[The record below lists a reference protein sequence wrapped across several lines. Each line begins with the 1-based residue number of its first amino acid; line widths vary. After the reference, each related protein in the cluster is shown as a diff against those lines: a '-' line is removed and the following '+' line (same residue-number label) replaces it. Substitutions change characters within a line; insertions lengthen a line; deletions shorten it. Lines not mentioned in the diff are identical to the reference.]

1 MRKRQ
6 GGFTLVELLLVT
18 GLSSLLLALS
28 LSAKEADLEQAQ
40 AAQTGA
46 LLFRYEN
53 AVRTYLSQQ
62 TAPALGVKDGTAWLK
77 NNTCGGTLAVGK
89 EYLPCEFPAATA
101 SDPIRFGR
109 LSLSTLV
116 QSTGTTPNVKTTATT
131 TTSAFSLYD
140 KGVLTRRSDL
150 AGISAITAASAN
162 NANRNGSVSEEGTSL
177 VNAVTHVS
185 YKADPLSST
194 IVMVASA
201 APNNDVWIRTDGANA
216 MRATLDFDAASASA
230 REIQGVSRIQNIAAG
245 VLMLGSPSGV
255 ASVSGA
261 GTVVDA
267 NGEIIGSARVRNTLA
282 VDNGAA
288 ITGGVTASNQIVA
301 SNNVAALGSV
311 SANQSVTAGNNV
323 QAGGNVTAGGAL
335 VSQIFYDANN
345 TGYYLD
351 PAATSNLNSIYTQ
364 TINNSLAVATAGRLK
379 TDEFFQLGATVNE
392 GSPCAQTGLVARS
405 STGAVLSCTAGIW
418 SSGGISGQY
427 VNMGSHSGSA
437 ILATGAKAALIQ
449 VYGGNGTSCDVW
461 DGINR
466 YQLTAT
472 LNGMIVANINNAS
485 NLWGKRGYIAF
496 MAPANTQFY
505 IRSEPY
511 NCNPGVF
518 SVKAFNL

>member
-6 GGFTLVELLLVT
+6 GGLTLVELLLVT
-18 GLSSLLLALS
+18 GLSSLILVLS
-28 LSAKEADLEQAQ
+28 LSAKEADLQQAQ

-62 TAPALGVKDGTAWLK
+62 TTPALGVKDGSAWLK
-77 NNTCGGTLAVGK
+77 NTTCGGTLVVGK
-89 EYLPCEFPAATA
+89 EYLPCDFPAASA

-116 QSTGTTPNVKTTATT
+116 QSTGTSPNVKTTATT
-131 TTSAFSLYD
+131 TTSPFSLYD

-150 AGISAITAASAN
+150 AGISAITAASAI
-162 NANRNGSVSEEGTSL
+162 NANRNASSSEEGTSL
-177 VNAVTHVS
+177 ANAVTHVT

-216 MRATLDFDAASASA
+216 MRAALDFDAASASA
-230 REIQGVSRIQNIAAG
+230 REIQGVSRIQNIAAS

-267 NGEIIGSARVRNTLA
+267 NGEIIGSARVRNTLT

-288 ITGGVTASNQIVA
+288 ITGSATASSQIVA
-301 SNNVAALGSV
+301 SNNVAALASL
-311 SANQSVTAGNNV
+311 SAGQSVTAGNSV

-335 VSQIFYDANN
+335 VSQIFYDSNN

-351 PAATSNLNSIYTQ
+351 PAATSNLNSISTQ
-364 TINNSLAVATAGRLK
+364 TINNSQTITTAGRLN
-379 TDEFFQLGATVNE
+379 TSEYFQLGATANE
-392 GSPCAQTGLVARS
+392 GSPCAQNGLVAKS
-405 STGAVLSCTAGIW
+405 PKGAALSCTAGIW

-427 VNMGSHSGSA
+427 VDLGSHSGSA

-472 LNGMIVANINNAS
+472 LNGLIVGNINNAN
-485 NLWGKRGYIAF
+485 NLWAKRGYISF
-496 MAPANTQFY
+496 MAPANTQFF
-505 IRSEPY
+505 ITSAPH

-518 SVKAFNL
+518 SVKAFTL